1 MAIFAEAMGDNAPE
15 VAAITTAEY
24 PVPAVRPLRATM
36 DTTRLQQV
44 FGITP
49 RPWQAALSD
58 ILTELKG

>member
-1 MAIFAEAMGDNAPE
+1 M
-15 VAAITTAEY
+15 AAITTAEY
-24 PVPAVRPLRATM
+24 PVPAARPLRATM